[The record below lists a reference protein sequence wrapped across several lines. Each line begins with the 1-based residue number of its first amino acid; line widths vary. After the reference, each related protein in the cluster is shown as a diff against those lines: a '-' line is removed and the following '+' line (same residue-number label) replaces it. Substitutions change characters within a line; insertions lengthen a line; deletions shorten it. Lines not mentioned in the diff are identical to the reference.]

1 MNLFDKNESEKD
13 IIRELYQQP
22 CKDYLV
28 TFYYHEKGKP
38 KEIQKLEFI
47 QHDASP
53 YFPRINRF
61 FEFCLQKM
69 KKTHR
74 FIDYD
79 AVITANQSI
88 RYQVNIE
95 NEFKIH

>member
-1 MNLFDKNESEKD
+1 MNLFDKNENERD

-28 TFYYHEKGKP
+28 TFYYHKKGKP
-38 KEIQKLEFI
+38 KEIQKFEFI

-69 KKTHR
+69 KKE
-74 FIDYD
+74 F
-79 AVITANQSI
+79 
-88 RYQVNIE
+88 NIE
-95 NEFKIH
+95 EMNKNQYYTKFYCKKNESI

>member
-1 MNLFDKNESEKD
+1 MNLFDKNENERD

-28 TFYYHEKGKP
+28 TFYYHERGKP

-61 FEFCLQKM
+61 FEFCIQRM
-69 KKTHR
+69 KGKFK

-79 AVITANQSI
+79 AKIISNEKI
-88 RYQVNIE
+88 EYQENIE